1 MLYFKTLTTHAEEI
15 QNTQVAQKRFS
26 FGGGKNQGGILMP
39 VVSMKQLLEAGVHFG
54 HQTRRWNPKM
64 AEYIFTERNGIYIID
79 LQKTVKKLDEA
90 YNFIKKITEEGKSV
104 LFVGTKKQAQESV
117 KSEAI
122 KSGSYFVNARWLG
135 GMLTNFSTIRKR
147 VARLNQLK
155 AMEED
160 GTFALLPKKEGV
172 KLRLEIE
179 KLEKFLGG
187 VKDMKELPG
196 ALFVVDPKKE
206 RIAIAEARKLDIP
219 VVAIVDTNCDPDAA
233 DYVIPGNDDAIRAV
247 KLICSAMSQAIIEG
261 KEGEISESSE
271 EIKTDAELEEQM
283 LANDMV
289 EEVNE

>member
-1 MLYFKTLTTHAEEI
+1 MSVI
-15 QNTQVAQKRFS
+15 
-26 FGGGKNQGGILMP
+26 
-39 VVSMKQLLEAGVHFG
+39 SMKQLLEAGVHFG

-79 LQKTVKKLDEA
+79 LQKTVKKLEEA
-90 YNFIKKITEEGKSV
+90 YNFIKDITEQGKSV

-122 KSGSYFVNARWLG
+122 KSGSYYVNARWLG

-147 VARLNQLK
+147 VGRLNQLK
-155 AMEED
+155 SMEED
-160 GTFALLPKKEGV
+160 GTFALLPKKEVV

-187 VKDMKELPG
+187 VKDMKKLPG

-206 RIAIAEARKLDIP
+206 RIAVAEAKKLDIP
-219 VVAIVDTNCDPDAA
+219 IVAIVDTNCDPDAA

-261 KEGEISESSE
+261 KEGNIAEETSVENDSELIEQMTKNAEQSSE
-271 EIKTDAELEEQM
+271 EK
-283 LANDMV
+283 
-289 EEVNE
+289 